1 MKVYYIMAK
10 ESLSSPY
17 KFLSGTYKTLTES
30 KNNALFFFENSK
42 AWRCVAMLQ
51 ETRPEYL
58 FGILQTTTTDK
69 EDTNEEFP

>member
-17 KFLSGTYKTLTES
+17 HFLSGNYKTMTES
-30 KNNALFFFENSK
+30 KDNALFFFDNGK

-51 ETRPEYL
+51 DTRPEWL
-58 FGILQTTTTDK
+58 FGILQIEVDDK
-69 EDTNEEFP
+69 GEP

>member
-17 KFLSGTYKTLTES
+17 KFLSENYKTMTES
-30 KNNALFFFENSK
+30 KENALFFFDNSK

-51 ETRPEYL
+51 ETRPDWL
-58 FGILQTTTTDK
+58 FGILQTKTYK
-69 EDTNEEFP
+69 EDNN

>member
-10 ESLSSPY
+10 ESLSSTY
-17 KFLSGTYKTLTES
+17 KFLSGNYKTLTES
-30 KNNALFFFENSK
+30 KENALVFFDNSK

-58 FGILQTTTTDK
+58 FGILQTTTT
-69 EDTNEEFP
+69 TNEENQRG